1 MPVVWSVG
9 MTSAFLLLGG
19 NMEHQILIIKL
30 MLNMD
35 SRLGALVR

>member
-1 MPVVWSVG
+1 MPVVLSFC

-19 NMEHQILIIKL
+19 NMEHQILTIKL

>member
-9 MTSAFLLLGG
+9 MTSAFLLLDG
-19 NMEHQILIIKL
+19 NMEHQILTIKL